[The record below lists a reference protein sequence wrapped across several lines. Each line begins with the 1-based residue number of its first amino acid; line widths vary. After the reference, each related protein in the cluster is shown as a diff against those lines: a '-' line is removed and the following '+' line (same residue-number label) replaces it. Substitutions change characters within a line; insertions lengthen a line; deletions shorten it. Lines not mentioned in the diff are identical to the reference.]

1 MLRKCKWLVFT
12 LMTLI
17 IFSVG
22 VISCSA
28 IEVKADSVDTISVA
42 MANAK
47 KAKNELIVTGDSLNL
62 RKNKTMILHAEVT
75 GVTEQPTITWTSSD
89 TNVATVNENGLVKG
103 IAVGRALITATAVV
117 KGKTLEGYYN
127 VNVTTAKGPLKELFA
142 NRNVFS
148 YRYDYVDDVFYTN
161 DKECWQKPFGFARIY
176 DILAPYAAMEYDY
189 IRVFFNYN
197 DKDYMVQMWKGQYGL
212 VFYGGEIGVY
222 SKPESDKKVNMFTF
236 FKVAD
241 PEDWPMMELSIY
253 HQKINGT
260 WNREFTRDYD
270 RYWWCTGF
278 KPGHLRISEPADE
291 LRMVSRITFTNE
303 EMAEYFAQ
311 GLSDCGFAYAKNK
324 DKMGLDTYHLDGADV
339 YVKWQNISEAE
350 NTVAFKVGAVSLIFL
365 NVFAIFAMILFVLG
379 FGGIMLLFV

>member
-47 KAKNELIVTGDSLNL
+47 KSKNELIVTGDSLNL

-75 GVTEQPTITWTSSD
+75 GVTEQPIITWTSSD